1 MKQLVT
7 IVVIVV
13 ALILACKMIKQS
25 SEEGFYNRPP
35 NPVDMF
41 CDLFSHDQS
50 NCAIRKYCKWSGNF
64 CSPDY

>member
-25 SEEGFYNRPP
+25 SEGFYNRPP